1 MIFKVGKEINKM
13 KKILAILMALTLLAS
28 SLLVMTSCGDDGEGG
43 NENGGSENGGENGG
57 NEGGNGGNEGGDN
70 TDGGSGEQDGK
81 VEYKVTVKDQN
92 GEAVEGVLV
101 LVLDS
106 ASKPVNGAGAKTNA
120 DGELVL
126 SLAEGSYTVMIS
138 GGAGYTVNPT
148 DMMKPFGQDKI
159 ASFTV
164 ETEEK
169 KEYLTYTVKVI
180 DQFGAPVVGVALQAC
195 TESCIPFSNATDAN
209 GETSQQLEVTDAE
222 YKVQL
227 NFIPDGYSETDD
239 DNDPTTPVKYSFN
252 EDRVA
257 TVVITKN

>member
-1 MIFKVGKEINKM
+1 M

-43 NENGGSENGGENGG
+43 NENGGENGG

-70 TDGGSGEQDGK
+70 TDGGDGEQDGK

-106 ASKPVNGAGAKTNA
+106 SSKPVNGAGAKTNA

-148 DMMKPFGQDKI
+148 DMMKPFGQNKV

-164 ETEEK
+164 ETDEK

-209 GETSQQLEVTDAE
+209 GETTQQLEVTDAE

-252 EDRVA
+252 ADRVA

>member
-1 MIFKVGKEINKM
+1 M

-28 SLLVMTSCGDDGEGG
+28 SLLVMTSCGGDDEGG

-57 NEGGNGGNEGGDN
+57 NEGGNGGNEGGNGGNEGGDN
-70 TDGGSGEQDGK
+70 TDSGNGEQDSK

-101 LVLDS
+101 LVLDG
-106 ASKPVNGAGAKTNA
+106 ASKPVNGAGTKTNA

-126 SLAEGSYTVMIS
+126 SLVEGSYTVMIS
-138 GGAGYTVNPT
+138 GGAGYTVNPA

-169 KEYLTYTVKVI
+169 KEYLTYTVKVV

-195 TESCIPFSNATDAN
+195 TESCIPFSNVTDAN
-209 GETSQQLEVTDAE
+209 GETTQQLEVTDAE

-227 NFIPDGYSETDD
+227 NFIPDGYSEIDD
-239 DNDPTTPVKYSFN
+239 DNNPTTPVKYSFN